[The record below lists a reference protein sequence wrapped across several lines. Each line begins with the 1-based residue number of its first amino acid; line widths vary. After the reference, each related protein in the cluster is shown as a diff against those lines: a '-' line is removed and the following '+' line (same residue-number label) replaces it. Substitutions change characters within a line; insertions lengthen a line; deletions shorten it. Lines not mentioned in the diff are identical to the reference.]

1 MFRNPLFKGLKGAVF
16 TITLYT
22 TSLVGTVVIMG
33 PTLLLLWLQPRWFR
47 WVNDRLIC
55 IWLCL
60 PPVRFVV
67 YVCLNFVY
75 KFYQSLAAT
84 TLLSGDYQ
92 PVFS

>member
-1 MFRNPLFKGLKGAVF
+1 M
-16 TITLYT
+16 ITLYT
-22 TSLVGTVVIMG
+22 TALVGTVVIMG

-60 PPVRFVV
+60 PPVRFMV

-75 KFYQSLAAT
+75 VLP
-84 TLLSGDYQ
+84 LCCPGDYQ
-92 PVFS
+92 PVYS

>member
-1 MFRNPLFKGLKGAVF
+1 M
-16 TITLYT
+16 ITLYT

-75 KFYQSLAAT
+75 VLPIISCDHSVVRR
-84 TLLSGDYQ
+84 LSAG
-92 PVFS
+92 VFMSQ